1 MKRRGVLTLMMAA
14 ALLVAPPVLESAGVN
29 LPVMTVTA
37 SGNNSSTGNTGS
49 STTPRP
55 STSGNNSYNPG
66 SSTGSGS
73 SSGSSTGSGSN
84 SGSSTGT
91 GSSSGTTNRPSA
103 SGNNSYNP
111 GSSSNA
117 GSGSAT
123 VITSN
128 GTEISSTITVNNS
141 TGMAVVVTTSRAS
154 MAAAAGLTGDE
165 HLVATI
171 TGEFGPIA
179 EQVINGAA
187 ASAGAKVASIF
198 DIKLTI
204 AGRGHEAVTELSSPI
219 RFVMEA
225 PEGIDGNAN
234 DFAIVRVHN
243 GAVSILQDLDSDPA
257 TITFES
263 DRFSAYAVIYAP
275 KGQLKGVKDSVP
287 KTGDTI
293 PAGIPV
299 AATTCLAAAACA
311 AVAQNKRKKA

>member
-14 ALLVAPPVLESAGVN
+14 ALLVAPPVLESAGLN
-29 LPVMTVTA
+29 LPAMTVTA

-49 STTPRP
+49 TNTTTRPGTSGGTNTTIRP
-55 STSGNNSYNPG
+55 STSGNNTYNPG
-66 SSTGSGS
+66 SGS
-73 SSGSSTGSGSN
+73 
-84 SGSSTGT
+84 GT

-103 SGNNSYNP
+103 SGNNTYNP
-111 GSSSNA
+111 GSASDS

-123 VITSN
+123 VIDSN
-128 GTEISSTITVNNS
+128 GTEIASTITINNS
-141 TGMAVVVTTSRAS
+141 TGMAVAVTTSRAS
-154 MAAAAGLTGDE
+154 MAAAADLTGDE
-165 HLVATI
+165 HLVAII

-187 ASAGAKVASIF
+187 VSAGAQVARIF
-198 DIKLTI
+198 DIKLVI
-204 AGRGHEAVTELSSPI
+204 AGRGYQAVTELSSPI
-219 RFVMEA
+219 RFVMAA
-225 PEGIDGNAN
+225 PEGIDVNAN

-243 GAVSILQDLDSDPA
+243 GAVSILQDLDNDPA

-287 KTGDTI
+287 RTGDTI

-299 AATTCLAAAACA
+299 AATTCLAAAAAA
-311 AVAQNKRKKA
+311 AVVRNKRKRV